1 MCFYLH
7 VSLSSFPQV
16 KACMDV
22 FADEKR
28 DCGNFSAP
36 VFGMTLNGVP
46 DRISD
51 LLLECEHSVNKVP
64 STIKILWQPPKNPNG
79 VIDHYKI
86 EIVETA
92 SYINGD
98 GQRRYYNNDYR
109 QNVAGSL
116 RNYTFY
122 NALPNTNYTI
132 KVSSKTENVLAQGRV
147 YFV

>member
-1 MCFYLH
+1 
-7 VSLSSFPQV
+7 
-16 KACMDV
+16 MDV

-28 DCGNFSAP
+28 DCGNFSAA

-92 SYINGD
+92 SYINED

-109 QNVAGSL
+109 HNVAGSL

-132 KVSSKTENVLAQGRV
+132 KVGQRLKTFYYRV
-147 YFV
+147 